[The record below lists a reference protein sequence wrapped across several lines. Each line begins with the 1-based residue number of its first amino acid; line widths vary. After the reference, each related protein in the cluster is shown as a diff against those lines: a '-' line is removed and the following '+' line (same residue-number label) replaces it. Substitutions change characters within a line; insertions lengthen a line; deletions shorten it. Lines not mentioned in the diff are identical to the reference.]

1 MNPHEDELEI
11 LGVKSA
17 KLGFAA
23 LAVAGILLFLFGCQT
38 IGTPPGYEADTTP
51 GHNGEAWVGG
61 ETPPATK

>member
-23 LAVAGILLFLFGCQT
+23 LAVAGLLLLFGCATT
-38 IGTPPGYEADTTP
+38 IPDGYDADTTP
-51 GHNGEAWVGG
+51 GHNGEAWIGG
-61 ETPPATK
+61 ETPPATN